1 MTTLFVDSLAHLLV
15 DGLCAATLFGPVAS
29 AGDPGLLIL
38 LYNTLAF
45 STQGIVGLITD
56 CLKRHGPVTAVGCI
70 AIILGYV
77 LPLNSWLRVCFV
89 GLGNS
94 LFHVGGGTRTLIISE
109 GKAWPLG
116 VFVAPGCIGLALG
129 TIFPQ
134 LGSAFALMLL
144 VCAVGIWFTGKN
156 LRIPSEKEKAG
167 NISLLIPVVLLV
179 AVAVRSFGSTAVNFQ
194 WKDTAALT
202 LLMTGFIFAG
212 KALGG
217 FICDRLGAGKTAWFT
232 VLPAA
237 VCIAFF
243 CRFMPTSLVGQLLL
257 NMTMPITLYLLY
269 KAIPSSPGF
278 AFGLAASAL
287 WPGALA
293 AGFASGK
300 LPGIV
305 VFLCFAVGLAAII
318 FAEKKTKES
327 NDEKTA

>member
-1 MTTLFVDSLAHLLV
+1 MTVLLVDSVAHLLV
-15 DGLCAATLFGPVAS
+15 DGLCAATLFGPVSA
-29 AGDPGLLIL
+29 AGDPGVLIL

-56 CLKRHGPVTAVGCI
+56 CLKRHGPVTAMGCI
-70 AIILGYV
+70 AIVLGYV
-77 LPLNSWLRVCFV
+77 LLLPAWLRVCFV

-94 LFHVGGGTRTLIISE
+94 LFHVGGGTRTLIASN

-116 VFVAPGCIGLALG
+116 VFVAQGCVGLALG

-156 LRIPSEKEKAG
+156 LCIPSEKGKTG
-167 NISLLIPVVLLV
+167 NISLLIPVVLLL

-194 WKDTAALT
+194 WKDTTALT
-202 LLMTGFIFAG
+202 LVMTGFIFAG

-217 FICDRLGAGKTAWFT
+217 FACDKFGAGKTAWFT

-243 CRFMPTSLVGQLLL
+243 CRFMPTSIVGQLLL

-269 KAIPSSPGF
+269 RAMPSNPGF

-300 LPGIV
+300 LPEAV
-305 VFLCFAVGLAAII
+305 TFLCLAVGLAAII
-318 FAEKKTKES
+318 FAGKKIEE
-327 NDEKTA
+327 NGQ

>member
-1 MTTLFVDSLAHLLV
+1 MTALLVDSVAHLLV
-15 DGLCAATLFGPVAS
+15 DGLCAATLFGPVSA
-29 AGDPGLLIL
+29 AGDPGVLIL

-56 CLKRHGPVTAVGCI
+56 CLKRHGPVTALGCI
-70 AIILGYV
+70 AIVLGYV
-77 LPLNSWLRVCFV
+77 LPLQAWLRVCFI

-94 LFHVGGGTRTLIISE
+94 LFHVGGGTRTLIASN
-109 GKAWPLG
+109 GKAWSLG
-116 VFVAPGCIGLALG
+116 IFVAPGCVGLSLG
-129 TIFPQ
+129 TIYPK
-134 LGSAFALMLL
+134 LGNIFAMLLL
-144 VCAVGIWFTGKN
+144 VCALGIWLTGKE
-156 LRIPSEKEKAG
+156 LRLCAESRKTG
-167 NISLLIPVVLLV
+167 NISLFIPVVLLM

-217 FICDRLGAGKTAWFT
+217 FVCDRLGAGRTAWLT
-232 VLPAA
+232 VIPAA

-257 NMTMPITLYLLY
+257 NMTMPITLFLLY
-269 KAIPSSPGF
+269 RAIPSSPGF

-293 AGFASGK
+293 AGFAAGK
-300 LPGIV
+300 LPEAV
-305 VFLCFAVGLAAII
+305 TFLCLAAGLAAII
-318 FAEKKTKES
+318 FAGKKIEEKGQ
-327 NDEKTA
+327 